1 MSPSQSIEDLKKE
14 NQHLLKEIAELNYL
28 LELKEEEL
36 NDYKQS
42 NDNISTLKSKLED
55 QLYAFE
61 QMQQHLESQQ
71 RKTEGLSKREAAL
84 EEEVISSVTM
94 EQSYYELLN
103 ELSSVKA
110 ALIDTNDKL
119 EEIPLLYKE
128 CSTLKSRIAALE
140 SDLDFSL
147 SNQRMLKAALEK
159 CNRSSN

>member
-1 MSPSQSIEDLKKE
+1 MSSPQFTEDLKKE

-61 QMQQHLESQQ
+61 QMQQHLDSQQ

-84 EEEVISSVTM
+84 EEEIIGSVSM

-110 ALIDTNDKL
+110 ALADANDKL

-140 SDLDFSL
+140 SDLGFSL